1 MGGQGHPHGPFIIG
15 DTNIYTVTFPVE
27 TPDLD
32 LWRVFLIEFIPLI
45 AVLEIHTDEAIIRV
59 PQHRGNTA
67 FSGQVPYVLVFPV
80 ALLILDGV
88 GSTPIHSEG
97 AAGVI
102 PLHQRLADIQ
112 IDGVDSLRPIH
123 PLRHLGTFV
132 AVHNR
137 LPFPVC
143 RQHKGILQLHGGQ
156 CIHIGFIDGVTQRK
170 RLILVVRELVMMSIL
185 PFYILDDQPYIAG
198 SIPGS
203 VGIAVSDRTQHG
215 GNRTHNKRH
224 LVLIL
229 CGGIH
234 LGCAEAS
241 LAAGHGL
248 AVQQNL
254 LHAVG
259 VGDHLGY
266 AALNTQRCTLESHG
280 RPAVFNRPAHI
291 APHIPVSVVHIGE
304 DRAVFAD
311 KVRHQAPHHSLRII
325 QGRARNIVIK

>member
-1 MGGQGHPHGPFIIG
+1 
-15 DTNIYTVTFPVE
+15 
-27 TPDLD
+27 
-32 LWRVFLIEFIPLI
+32 
-45 AVLEIHTDEAIIRV
+45 
-59 PQHRGNTA
+59 
-67 FSGQVPYVLVFPV
+67 
-80 ALLILDGV
+80 
-88 GSTPIHSEG
+88 
-97 AAGVI
+97 
-102 PLHQRLADIQ
+102 
-112 IDGVDSLRPIH
+112 
-123 PLRHLGTFV
+123 
-132 AVHNR
+132 
-137 LPFPVC
+137 
-143 RQHKGILQLHGGQ
+143 
-156 CIHIGFIDGVTQRK
+156 
-170 RLILVVRELVMMSIL
+170 MMSIL

-254 LHAVG
+254 LHTEG
-259 VGDHLGY
+259 VGDHPRY
-266 AALNTQRCTLESHG
+266 AALHAERRALESHG

-304 DRAVFAD
+304 DRAVFTD
-311 KVRHQAPHHSLRII
+311 KVRHQTPHHSLCII
-325 QGRARNIVIK
+325 QSRARNIVIK